1 MAYVI
6 VNTETQVRVIY
17 PTTRKAQYETL
28 RAARAAMTRLIKID
42 MEAYVSG
49 RKYPRTNYEIMEES
63 AYQAQIPLVKVRNL
77 MSGKE
82 IEIPADQAGTCVDPS
97 TERYW
102 SM

>member
-28 RAARAAMTRLIKID
+28 RAARAAMTRLVKID

-49 RKYPRTNYEIMEES
+49 KKYPRTNYEIMDME
-63 AYQAQIPLVKVRNL
+63 AYDAQIPMVKVKNL
-77 MSGKE
+77 MTGKE
-82 IEIPADQAGTCVDPS
+82 IEISAEDAGTCVDPS

>member
-6 VNTETQVRVIY
+6 VNTETKVRVIY

-49 RKYPRTNYEIMEES
+49 RKYPRTNYEIMDME
-63 AYQAQIPLVKVRNL
+63 AYNAQIPMVEVTNL
-77 MSGKE
+77 MTGKKVQE
-82 IEIPADQAGTCVDPS
+82 RADTPWHCSVAS
-97 TERYW
+97 ESYW
-102 SM
+102 SN